1 MYILSADYAVRI
13 TEIRALLKFALETH
27 KQTLVVQTPCHKWGW
42 HDKRRNPPGTRK
54 WNETLLGMV
63 RVIGAVFLVWKWIG
77 FGLAWVFDQHCT
89 ASWSGHVPPGFTFV
103 QPLKAHLCPDKQ
115 IFMITTREG
124 AVRTL
129 FFQTRH
135 TEKCYQIAQL
145 RS

>member
-1 MYILSADYAVRI
+1 MYILSADCAVRI
-13 TEIRALLKFALETH
+13 TEIRALLKFALEPTNKH
-27 KQTLVVQTPCHKWGW
+27 SLFKHSVM
-42 HDKRRNPPGTRK
+42 
-54 WNETLLGMV
+54 NEADMGLRSVLHCLLL
-63 RVIGAVFLVWKWIG
+63 RACAPWIYVCAA
-77 FGLAWVFDQHCT
+77 F
-89 ASWSGHVPPGFTFV
+89 
-103 QPLKAHLCPDKQ
+103 KAHLCPDKQ